1 MSIRGTLKTMSV
13 ADLLQFL
20 AAGRKTGTLKIG
32 RGTIIKQIFLED
44 GLIVGSSSNDPK
56 ERLGQVLLH
65 YGKIA
70 EFDLQVG
77 LEIQRRSGRKL
88 GTILSSRGLVSQ
100 DDIMEVLRTRTLEII
115 YDLFIWEEADFEFA
129 DNEPLPDDLIR
140 IQVNATSVTMDG
152 IYRIDEWARYRN
164 VIKSDRTVFELNE
177 GWTKSADDSAETR
190 AVLFHVDKGMTTA
203 EICYNL
209 HTSLFHASALLF
221 DLVNKGVIKVAGEA
235 PPPAEEPGGLSAP
248 SLPETVPEL
257 LSLARAE
264 LTESPENALAAIH
277 QALNQEP
284 NNVEAHRLRE
294 HAEQKLTVQIHKNG
308 VSPQAVP
315 RLLISFEQLEQQRL
329 DPQEGFVISRINGEL
344 DVASVVSVC
353 PFREADT
360 LRMIKKLLDSGVI
373 EVK

>member
-20 AAGRKTGTLKIG
+20 ATGRKTGTLKLG
-32 RGTIIKQIFLED
+32 RGTIIKQIFFES

-70 EFDLQVG
+70 EADLRIG
-77 LEIQRRSGRKL
+77 LEVQRRSGRKL
-88 GTILSSRGLVSQ
+88 GTILSLRGLVSQ

-221 DLVNKGVIKVAGEA
+221 DLVNTGVIKVAGEA
-235 PPPAEEPGGLSAP
+235 PPPAEESADRSAP

-344 DVASVVSVC
+344 DVAAVVSVC

>member
-20 AAGRKTGTLKIG
+20 AAGRKTGTLKLG
-32 RGTIIKQIFLED
+32 RGTIIKQIFLEE

-56 ERLGQVLLH
+56 ERLGQALLH
-65 YGKIA
+65 YGKID
-70 EFDLQVG
+70 ELDLRIG
-77 LEIQRRSGRKL
+77 LDIQRQSGGKL

-115 YDLFIWEEADFEFA
+115 YDLFIWEEADFEFL
-129 DNEPLPDDLIR
+129 DHEPLPNDLIR

-152 IYRIDEWARYRN
+152 IYRIDEWARYRS
-164 VIKSDRTVFELNE
+164 VIKSDRTVFELNPA
-177 GWTKSADDSAETR
+177 WTQSAEDNETR
-190 AVLFHVDKGMTTA
+190 DVLLHVDKGMTAA
-203 EICYNL
+203 EICYNM
-209 HTSLFHASALLF
+209 HTSLFHGSALLF
-221 DLVNKGVIKVAGEA
+221 DLVNKGVIRVAGEA
-235 PPPAEEPGGLSAP
+235 PPPAEEPADRSAP
-248 SLPETVPEL
+248 SLPQTVPEL

-277 QALNQEP
+277 NALNQEP
-284 NNVEAHRLRE
+284 NNLEAHQLRE
-294 HAEQKLTVQIHKNG
+294 EAEQKLIIQIYQNG
-308 VSPQAVP
+308 VSPRAVP

-329 DPQEGFVISRINGEL
+329 DPQEGFVLSRINGEL

-360 LRMIKKLLDSGVI
+360 LRMIKKLLDSAVI
-373 EVK
+373 EMK

>member
-20 AAGRKTGTLKIG
+20 AQGRKTGTLKIG
-32 RGTIIKQIFLED
+32 RGSIVKQIFLED

-65 YGKIA
+65 YGKIE
-70 EFDLQVG
+70 EFDLRVG
-77 LEIQRRSGRKL
+77 LEIQRRSGGKL

-100 DDIMEVLRTRTLEII
+100 DDVMEVLRTRTLEII
-115 YDLFIWEEADFEFA
+115 YDLFIWEEADFEFL
-129 DNEPLPDDLIR
+129 DNELLPNDLIR

-190 AVLFHVDKGMTTA
+190 AVLFLVDKGMTTA

-221 DLVNKGVIKVAGEA
+221 DLVNQGIIKVAGEA
-235 PPPAEEPGGLSAP
+235 PPPPEESADSPAP
-248 SLPETVPEL
+248 SLPQTVPEL
-257 LSLARAE
+257 LNLARAE
-264 LTESPENALAAIH
+264 LAESPENALAAIH
-277 QALNQEP
+277 NALNKEP
-284 NNVEAHRLRE
+284 NNIEATKLRE
-294 HAEQKLTVQIHKNG
+294 DAEQKLIGQIHKEG

-315 RLLISFEQLEQQRL
+315 RLLVSFEQLEQQRL
-329 DPQEGFVISRINGEL
+329 DPQEGFVLSRINGDL
-344 DVASVVSVC
+344 DVAAVVSVC

-360 LRMIKKLLDSGVI
+360 LRMIKKLLDSAVI
-373 EVK
+373 KIN

>member
-1 MSIRGTLKTMSV
+1 MSIRGTLRTMSV

-20 AAGRKTGTLKIG
+20 AAGRKTGTLKLG

-56 ERLGQVLLH
+56 ERLGQALLH
-65 YGKIA
+65 YGKIN
-70 EFDLQVG
+70 ELDLRIG
-77 LEIQRRSGRKL
+77 LDIQRQSGGML

-115 YDLFIWEEADFEFA
+115 YDLFIWEEADFEFL
-129 DNEPLPDDLIR
+129 DNEPLPNDLIR

-164 VIKSDRTVFELNE
+164 VIKSDRTFFELNPE
-177 GWTKSADDSAETR
+177 WAQLADDSSETLD
-190 AVLFHVDKGMTTA
+190 VLHHVDKGMTAA
-203 EICYNL
+203 EICYNM
-209 HTSLFHASALLF
+209 HTSLFHGSALLF
-221 DLVNKGVIKVAGEA
+221 DLVNKGVIRVAGEA
-235 PPPAEEPGGLSAP
+235 PPPPEEPADGSAP
-248 SLPETVPEL
+248 GLPQTVPEL
-257 LSLARAE
+257 LGLARAE

-277 QALNQEP
+277 NALNQEP
-284 NNVEAHRLRE
+284 NNLEAHQLRE
-294 HAEQKLTVQIHKNG
+294 EAEQKLIVQIYKNG
-308 VSPQAVP
+308 VSPKAIP

-329 DPQEGFVISRINGEL
+329 DPQEGFVLSRINGEL

-360 LRMIKKLLDSGVI
+360 LRMIKKLLDSAVI
-373 EVK
+373 EMK